1 MRKAKYNLFTLKRQ
15 LEIKTDKVY
24 TWKQIA
30 DYLGVHRNTMQ
41 NFANNKLDRV
51 DLDLLMKLLD
61 FFESEGLPIELSDL
75 IVISNVPE
83 QTPSL
88 TVTNSDNVSNS

>member
-1 MRKAKYNLFTLKRQ
+1 MRKAKYNLFALKRQ
-15 LEIKTDKVY
+15 LELKTDKSY

-61 FFESEGLPIELSDL
+61 FFEGEGFPIEFSDL
-75 IVISNVPE
+75 FVI
-83 QTPSL
+83 TK
-88 TVTNSDNVSNS
+88 D